1 MNRDEIEG
9 KVDELKGNVKKRI
22 GGATEDPKRQAEGW
36 VEEKKGQAQK
46 KIGEMEDESA
56 RREDEKDADR
66 DRTT

>member
-9 KVDELKGNVKKRI
+9 KVDEVKGNVKKRI

-36 VEEKKGQAQK
+36 VEEKKGQVQK
-46 KIGEMEDESA
+46 KIGELEDESA
-56 RREDEKDADR
+56 RREEKDVDR